1 MDYHLDSVDGK
12 TTFYEGD
19 KVIKTV
25 ILKPKI
31 AEILRDNNI
40 KTNRTLCQK
49 SPKDLIKIPLLSKED
64 IDKIKKYLKEHNL
77 KLGTKHKDL
86 KSMHGGRPRKRKEKN
101 MTIDYK
107 YKEDKI
113 I

>member
-1 MDYHLDSVDGK
+1 MFHHLTPVDAI
-12 TTFYEGD
+12 TTFWEGD

-49 SPKDLIKIPLLSKED
+49 LPKDLIKIPLISKED

-77 KLGTKHKDL
+77 KLGTKQKDL
-86 KSMHGGRPRKRKEKN
+86 ESMHGGRPRKRKEK
-101 MTIDYK
+101 I
-107 YKEDKI
+107 
-113 I
+113 